1 MTTITIMDM
10 NMGITITTTTTE
22 MYRVFGKVQS
32 NDNEPSE

>member
-10 NMGITITTTTTE
+10 NMGITITTTTE